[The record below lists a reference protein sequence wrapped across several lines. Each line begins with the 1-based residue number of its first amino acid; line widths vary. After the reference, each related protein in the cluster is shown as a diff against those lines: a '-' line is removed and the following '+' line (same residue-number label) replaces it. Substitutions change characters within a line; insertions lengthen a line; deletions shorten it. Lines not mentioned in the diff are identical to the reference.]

1 MTIEVIA
8 QTRVEQGTGAS
19 RRLRR
24 AGKLPGVVYGR
35 KEAVSITLDHNTLFY
50 ALKKEAF
57 HGAVLSLVLD
67 GKAEPVLLRDAQM
80 HPFKPQVLHV
90 DFQRIDVDTPIET
103 KISLH
108 FLGQENSPAVKL
120 DGALVSH
127 VLTEVEIRALPA
139 NLPAFIEVDL
149 SNLRGGQSVHLS
161 DLVLPQGVELVEVLR
176 GHDGVV
182 AHASGVGASE
192 DESDAA
198 ATEA

>member
-24 AGKLPGVVYGR
+24 AGQLPGVLYGH
-35 KEAVSITLDHNTLFY
+35 KEAVAITLDHNTIFY

-57 HGAVLSLVLD
+57 HGAVLRLVLD
-67 GKAEPVLLRDAQM
+67 GKPEPVLLRDAQM

-90 DFQRIDVDTPIET
+90 DFQRINENEPIET

-108 FLGQENSPAVKL
+108 FLGQDESPAVKL
-120 DGALVSH
+120 DGAMVSH
-127 VLTEVEIRALPA
+127 VLTEVEVRALPSK
-139 NLPAFIEVDL
+139 LPAFIEVDL
-149 SNLRGGQSVHLS
+149 SKIRGGQSVHLS
-161 DLVLPQGVELVEVLR
+161 DLVLPEGVELLEVLR

-182 AHASGVGASE
+182 AHASGLGAQDEDSSE
-192 DESDAA
+192 TAA
-198 ATEA
+198 E

>member
-24 AGKLPGVVYGR
+24 AGKLPGVLYGH
-35 KEAVSITLDHNTLFY
+35 KEAVAITLDHNTIFY

-57 HGAVLSLVLD
+57 HGAVLRLVLD

-90 DFQRIDVDTPIET
+90 DFQRINENEPIET

-108 FLGQENSPAVKL
+108 FLGQDESPAVKL

-127 VLTEVEIRALPA
+127 VLTEVEVRALPSK
-139 NLPAFIEVDL
+139 LPAFIEVNL
-149 SNLRGGQSVHLS
+149 SNIRGGQSVHLS
-161 DLVLPQGVELVEVLR
+161 DLVLPEGVELLEVLR

-182 AHASGVGASE
+182 AHASGVQGE
-192 DESDAA
+192 DETSEEAA
-198 ATEA
+198 AE